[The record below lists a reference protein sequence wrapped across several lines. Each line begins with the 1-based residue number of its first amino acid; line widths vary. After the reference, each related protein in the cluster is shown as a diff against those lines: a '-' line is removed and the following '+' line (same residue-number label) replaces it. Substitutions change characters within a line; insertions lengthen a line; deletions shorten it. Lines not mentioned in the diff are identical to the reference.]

1 MMPENTR
8 RMGQAPDLTIP
19 RDVRENPTRM
29 LGGDPPKKKP
39 AEPEPFDPDGE
50 GYDYDGAKAAGL
62 EPTIDPKDGLPHWP
76 SREPKSGT
84 LLKGRKH
91 PTFQKGV
98 DADAELGYK
107 LRKRDDGRYETQ
119 KDE

>member
-1 MMPENTR
+1 MPEVR
-8 RMGQAPDLTIP
+8 KMGHAPTLTVP
-19 RDVRENPTRM
+19 RDVREGPSRKM
-29 LGGDPPKKKP
+29 DASAGPVKRS
-39 AEPEPFDPDGE
+39 EPEPFDPEGE
-50 GYDYDGAKAAGL
+50 GYDYDSAKAAGL
-62 EPTIDPKDGLPHWP
+62 EPKIDPDDGLPHWP

-107 LRKRDDGRYETQ
+107 LRKRDDGRYETH